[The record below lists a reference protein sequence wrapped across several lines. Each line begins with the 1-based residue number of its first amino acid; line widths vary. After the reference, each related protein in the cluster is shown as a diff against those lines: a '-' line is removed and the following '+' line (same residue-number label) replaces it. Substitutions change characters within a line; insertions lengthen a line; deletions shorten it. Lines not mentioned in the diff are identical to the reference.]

1 MNKIDILKSQIEL
14 YKDWCNEDEEDKI
27 IKAQFLVSEICDI
40 DTYDTNLDVKF
51 ANDIIEIMDIIFN
64 CKTFEYIES
73 SEDNYIKFITIANL
87 IKPILDWGTS
97 IRGCFIDEI
106 KVNISNSDQKN
117 SYIKFV
123 TRDEIKSFID
133 YFKEE
138 TI

>member
-14 YKDWCNEDEEDKI
+14 YKDWCNEGEEDKI

-106 KVNISNSDQKN
+106 KVNIYNSDQKN
-117 SYIKFV
+117 SYIKFLY
-123 TRDEIKSFID
+123 RDEIKSFID